1 MYLKTQGASLLD
13 ATGRLGRRAH
23 LYLAYLG
30 LSMVLLSAYMLITP
44 GEGFDMAYMKSSSS
58 SRPTS
63 AQQSAHTGGVST
75 TNGTEEVLLVDRPTD
90 DEHVKKVKEPREQAA
105 NATLGVRQLS
115 SYSPI
120 TPLTS
125 TY

>member
-1 MYLKTQGASLLD
+1 MYLKTQGTSLLD
-13 ATGRLGRRAH
+13 VTGRLGRRAH

-30 LSMVLLSAYMLITP
+30 FLMVLLSAYILITP
-44 GEGFDMAYMKSSSS
+44 GEGFGMTYTKSSSS
-58 SRPTS
+58 HSTS
-63 AQQSAHTGGVST
+63 SQQGSHTGGVST
-75 TNGTEEVLLVDRPTD
+75 INGTEEVLLVDRPID
-90 DEHVKKVKEPREQAA
+90 AEEHVEKAMEPREQAA

-120 TPLTS
+120 TPLSS